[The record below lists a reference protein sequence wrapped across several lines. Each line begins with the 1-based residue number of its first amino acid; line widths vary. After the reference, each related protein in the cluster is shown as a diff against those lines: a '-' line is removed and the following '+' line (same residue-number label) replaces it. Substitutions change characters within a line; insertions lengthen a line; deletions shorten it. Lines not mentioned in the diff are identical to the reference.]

1 MRKFN
6 RKSAAIAV
14 AVFLAAAFCANGD
27 TAVILGAGNI
37 GTWTTTGYAANPN
50 GSTEFLT
57 VSNVPFPCSPP
68 MACPLNPVMIPS
80 LGSASLTSFL
90 TGTFGTFYVTQQES
104 TPPPFPI
111 VRASLVSATPLTRA
125 VDIPVVT
132 LSRLMAATASILN
145 FGGIASEPPP
155 PCAFGIPCFA
165 RHSTLVLGN
174 IQRTPTA
181 PVEDL
186 PVLLELFDSNG
197 NPAGS
202 ASLTVPYGQTILIGD
217 VGVYVG
223 NGMFTGELGQLRITR
238 VSGGALMWG
247 IVYSTNIDGS
257 VTACAGANLNL
268 SP

>member
-1 MRKFN
+1 MGKLN
-6 RKSAAIAV
+6 RKSLAIAA
-14 AVFLAAAFCANGD
+14 AVLLGPAFCAHAD
-27 TAVILGAGNI
+27 TAVILGAGNV
-37 GTWTTTGYAANPN
+37 GTFTTTGYVANPN

-68 MACPLNPVMIPS
+68 MECPLNPIIVPA
-80 LGSASLTSFL
+80 LGSASLTSSF
-90 TGTFGTFYVTQQES
+90 FGQLNTFYVTQQES
-104 TPPPFPI
+104 SPPAFPI

-132 LSRLMAATASILN
+132 LSRLMAANISTLN

-165 RHSTLVLGN
+165 RRSSLVLGN

-181 PVEDL
+181 PAEDL
-186 PVLLELFDSNG
+186 PVLLELFDSKG

-202 ASLTVPYGQTILIGD
+202 ASMTVPYGQTILIGD
-217 VGVYVG
+217 VGLYVG
-223 NGMFTGELGQLRITR
+223 NGAFMGELGQLRITR

-257 VTACAGANLNL
+257 VTASAGVNL